1 MSKKNKADSDKS
13 IEVQTTQHD
22 YAELQTRL
30 EEQLI
35 EVNEVQGVGLSYN
48 KKTKGPAFKV
58 FLSDINKADD
68 LPNTIEKIDIEYEQ
82 AEDIDAYDK

>member
-1 MSKKNKADSDKS
+1 MPKKTNVNSNKS
-13 IEVQTTQHD
+13 IKTQTTRHD
-22 YAELQTRL
+22 YVELQTRL
-30 EEQLI
+30 EEQLM

-68 LPNTIEKIDIEYEQ
+68 LPNAIEQIDIEYEQ
-82 AEDIDAYDK
+82 AEEIDAYDK